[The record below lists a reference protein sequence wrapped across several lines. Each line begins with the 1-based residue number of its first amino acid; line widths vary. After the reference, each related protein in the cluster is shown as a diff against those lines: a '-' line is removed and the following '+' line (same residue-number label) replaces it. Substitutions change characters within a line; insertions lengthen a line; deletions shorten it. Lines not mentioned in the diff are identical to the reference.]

1 MRILLTS
8 TSFQDTPG
16 THQNLLLSQGFEVIS
31 LRGPLKESVMLD
43 VIEGFEGIICGD
55 DEITRDVIE
64 KGAKSK
70 LRIISKYGI
79 GLDKI
84 DVTAAKEAGIPVTN
98 CPGVNNVTVAE
109 HVFALLLSYS
119 KNIIA
124 EHNYIQAQ
132 NWKRLIGTELFAKTI
147 GIVGLGNIGKEVAKR
162 AIAFGLKVIVYDKF
176 IDQTFAASHPI
187 QVASQVD
194 ELLRASDI
202 ITLHV
207 SLNPGTRD
215 LVNPENIGLCKP
227 GVIVI
232 NTARAGLISNDL
244 IIQAIESKQF
254 GAYLTD
260 VLEEEPMV
268 KDHQFL
274 QYDNI
279 IITPH
284 IGSRTYES
292 VVRQGTMAVENLLQ
306 YINQTK

>member
-16 THQNLLLSQGFEVIS
+16 SHQTLLASQGFDVIS

-43 VIEGFEGIICGD
+43 AIEGIDGLICGD
-55 DEITRDVIE
+55 DDITRSVIE
-64 KGAKSK
+64 KGVKSK
-70 LRIISKYGI
+70 LRVISKYGI

-84 DVTAAKEAGIPVTN
+84 DTQAAADLGIPVTN

-109 HVFALLLSYS
+109 HVFALLLSYM
-119 KNIIA
+119 KNIIH
-124 EHNYIQAQ
+124 EHNYVQAQ
-132 NWKRLIGTELFAKTI
+132 QWKRLIGTELYGKTI

-162 AIAFGLKVIVYDKF
+162 AMAFGLEVIAYDKYIDIEF
-176 IDQTFAASHPI
+176 IKNYPI
-187 QVASQVD
+187 RTTNNIADLISV
-194 ELLRASDI
+194 SDI
-202 ITLHV
+202 I
-207 SLNPGTRD
+207 SLNISLNEETAI
-215 LVNPENIGLCKP
+215 LMSTENVKQCKK

-232 NTARAGLISNDL
+232 NTARAGLISNEL
-244 IIQAIESKQF
+244 IISQIESGSF

-268 KDHQFL
+268 KDHLFL
-274 QYDNI
+274 NYENI

-292 VVRQGTMAVENLLQ
+292 VARQGTMAVENLLKFI
-306 YINQTK
+306 Y

>member
-16 THQNLLLSQGFEVIS
+16 SHQTLLASQGFEVIS

-43 VIEGFEGIICGD
+43 AIEGIDGLICGD
-55 DEITRDVIE
+55 DDITRAVIE
-64 KGAKSK
+64 KGVKSK
-70 LRIISKYGI
+70 LRVISKYGI

-84 DVTAAKEAGIPVTN
+84 DTQAAADLGIPVTN

-109 HVFALLLSYS
+109 HVFALLLSYM
-119 KNIIA
+119 KNIIQ
-124 EHNYIQAQ
+124 EHNYVQAQ
-132 NWKRLIGTELFAKTI
+132 QWKRLIGTELYGKTI

-162 AIAFGLKVIVYDKF
+162 AMAFGLEVIAYDKYIDIEF
-176 IDQTFAASHPI
+176 IKNYSIRTTNDIADLIS
-187 QVASQVD
+187 V
-194 ELLRASDI
+194 SDI
-202 ITLHV
+202 I
-207 SLNPGTRD
+207 SLNISLNEETAI
-215 LVNPENIGLCKP
+215 LMSTENVKQCKK

-232 NTARAGLISNDL
+232 NTARAGLISNEL
-244 IIQAIESKQF
+244 IISQIESGSF

-268 KDHQFL
+268 KDHPFL
-274 QYDNI
+274 NYDSI

-292 VVRQGTMAVENLLQ
+292 VARQGTMAVENLLKFI
-306 YINQTK
+306 Y